1 MAQRGRK
8 KGSTDE
14 TAHTLRLQLYSEYD
28 RLRDKET
35 EEDPFRASFL
45 PYDFYVGRLFDMAIA
60 PWSKSHIRR
69 LLMYRYRQR
78 DDGTRER

>member
-1 MAQRGRK
+1 M
-8 KGSTDE
+8 
-14 TAHTLRLQLYSEYD
+14 YSEYD
-28 RLRDKET
+28 RLRSKEAS
-35 EEDPFRASFL
+35 EDAFRASFL
-45 PYDFYVGRLFDMAIA
+45 PYDFYVGKLFDMAIA